1 MHKPLNVNLHCLK
14 KGRLLKHVYPP
25 NKTFKEIW
33 NIYIVYIDSRL
44 EFCNRVIAS
53 TTLLLQNKW
62 RFNKRDE
69 FLNFFLQLQ
78 LSLLPQSKLKEIT
91 AAIYLSQSNRIT
103 AMWHNFEK
111 RNWLSRV
118 WTAAMAICII
128 FALMPLRKSWTV
140 LFLILPYRQLF

>member
-1 MHKPLNVNLHCLK
+1 MHKPVNVNLHCLK
-14 KGRLLKHVYPP
+14 KGRLLKHVYLL

-44 EFCNRVIAS
+44 EFCKRVIAS

-62 RFNKRDE
+62 RFNKRNE

-78 LSLLPQSKLKEIT
+78 LSLLPQSKLKEIP